1 MDSGDPWNPRPETVN
16 KVMAM
21 LEDAHRVLKPDGIFI
36 SISFGQVYELIYSFF
51 LFVCL
56 FFFFFFPLI
65 FFAINLSSYPEI
77 ISLTATFQASFIR
90 FSKIYLVC

>member
-51 LFVCL
+51 
-56 FFFFFFPLI
+56 FFFSFPLI

-77 ISLTATFQASFIR
+77 ISLTATFQASFI
-90 FSKIYLVC
+90 